1 MLSLSLEKRNISFNK
16 NLKFYI
22 LTIIFIILQ
31 SSILIKY
38 LVFLNLTPNLLLILL
53 IIYSLNFNF
62 LENLKFAIFV
72 GIFKDLLN
80 PQYILLDLPLY
91 LFYILVI
98 SFIKERTVSSNQF
111 IRLTLAIL
119 IILLDYGLKN
129 LIFYIESGYIDIN
142 KNIILYVILNISIFF
157 ILDKIL
163 SVKNKSNGF

>member
-1 MLSLSLEKRNISFNK
+1 MSLEKRNISFNK